1 MHLESEK
8 YLFITKALNRY
19 GLIKDESRGGDKK
32 KTKVD
37 FRGKGG
43 FKRKGEGVSIKKR
56 EVVKVGRPGEGGLRS
71 RRGEEER
78 VLVRRHFDQNLH
90 SHLDQKLVSLACS
103 ASPLTLSRKLPGG

>member
-1 MHLESEK
+1 M
-8 YLFITKALNRY
+8 
-19 GLIKDESRGGDKK
+19 
-32 KTKVD
+32 D

-78 VLVRRHFDQNLH
+78 VLVGRHFDQNLH
-90 SHLDQKLVSLACS
+90 SHLDQKLVSLAS
-103 ASPLTLSRKLPGG
+103 GVFSFSSDSFKEATWWINWYRL